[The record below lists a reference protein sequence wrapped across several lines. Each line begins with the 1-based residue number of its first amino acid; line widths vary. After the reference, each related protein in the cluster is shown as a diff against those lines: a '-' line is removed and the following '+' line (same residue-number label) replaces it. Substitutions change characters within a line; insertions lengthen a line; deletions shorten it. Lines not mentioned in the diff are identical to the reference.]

1 MGRVPMIRVLERLA
15 RQPTAPLHEHAVL
28 AEAVRIAKEFDA
40 QVRFDEFGNLIVR
53 PRGARKGPAVWLVAH
68 TDHPGFEV
76 VGRREAVFLGGVA
89 PTYLRRGTPLRFY
102 RDGAVIP
109 ATIGGKERRGL
120 RWRVRLH
127 GDQAGV
133 LRKGDFG
140 VWELPD
146 FQLRSGHVRARQLDD
161 LAGSAVS
168 LAAVARACRDRRL
181 NLVALLTRAEEIG
194 FVGSL
199 GAATQGL
206 IPRAAWII
214 NVEASKAI
222 PGVEIG
228 GGPVIRVGDR
238 QRTFDAGA
246 ENLLHVARA
255 KLGAERPVQRW
266 LMSGGTC
273 EATAWGL
280 FGYRATGVA
289 IPLGN
294 YHNQGPRERVAPE
307 TVSAEDLATAVD
319 LVELA
324 AKHAGSAPRRD
335 TEIRARILRYL
346 RRYGERLRASRPKS
360 L

>member
-1 MGRVPMIRVLERLA
+1 MGRLPVIRVLERLA

-28 AEAVRIAKEFDA
+28 SEAVRIANEFDA
-40 QVRFDEFGNLIVR
+40 QVRFDEFGNLIVQ
-53 PRGARKGPAVWLVAH
+53 PRGARTGPAVWLVAH

-89 PTYLRRGTPLRFY
+89 PTYFRRGTPLRFY

-109 ATIGGKERRGL
+109 ATMGGKERRGA

-127 GDQAGV
+127 GDRAGV

-146 FQLRSGHVRARQLDD
+146 FQLRSGHVRSRQLDD

-199 GAATQGL
+199 GAASGGR
-206 IPRAAWII
+206 IPRDDWII
-214 NVEASKAI
+214 NVEASRAI
-222 PGVEIG
+222 PGVTIG

-255 KLGAERPVQRW
+255 KLGVERPVQRW

-294 YHNQGPRERVAPE
+294 YHNQGPGDRVAPE
-307 TVSAEDLATAVD
+307 VVSKQDLMTAVD
-319 LVELA
+319 LIGLA
-324 AKHAGSAPRRD
+324 ARNVPAALRRD
-335 TEIRARILRYL
+335 DATRARLLRYL
-346 RRYGERLRASRPKS
+346 RRYGSRLQRTR
-360 L
+360 